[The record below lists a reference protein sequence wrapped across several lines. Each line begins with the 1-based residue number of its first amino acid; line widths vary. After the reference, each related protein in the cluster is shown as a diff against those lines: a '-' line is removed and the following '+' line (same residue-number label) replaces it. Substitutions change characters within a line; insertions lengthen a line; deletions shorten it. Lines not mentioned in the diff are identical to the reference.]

1 MTGAELQIPPRFVSQ
16 TATTMNIIIKQAIL
30 VWHNPYVTDG
40 LIAMWDGEWN
50 APNVRH
56 DPKATSWL
64 NIATGEYATPIH
76 SAALPNDVGWGPN
89 YAYFD
94 GVTGLSAAPADM
106 PSIADANNSG
116 ECELDG
122 IFRVEYDGPKNG
134 VPICGTGWTFH
145 LMENFYHTLYNYGG
159 NQSCI
164 QHNGTVISLSAHPL
178 TVPIYLWM
186 TKGRIHAADF
196 QKGSFSSKNKQDAWT
211 IKPSSG
217 FGLGYSAVGTSTTL
231 KGRIFN
237 IRIYNRALTDK
248 ERAANYEI
256 DRIRFKLTDAAN

>member
-1 MTGAELQIPPRFVSQ
+1 MTGAELQIPPRFAPQHS
-16 TATTMNIIIKQAIL
+16 TTMNIIVKHAIL

-40 LIAMWDGEWN
+40 LIAMWDGQWN
-50 APNVRH
+50 APNTRH
-56 DPKATSWL
+56 DPTATHWL
-64 NIATGEYATPIH
+64 NIVTGEFATPIH

-94 GVTGLSAAPADM
+94 GTTGLTAAPDDM
-106 PSIADANNSG
+106 PSIAEANNSG

-122 IFRVEYDGPKNG
+122 VFRVEYDGPKNG

-145 LMENFYHTLYNYGG
+145 LMENFYHTLYRYGG

-164 QHNGTVISLSAHPL
+164 QHNGTGISLSAHPL
-178 TVPIYLWM
+178 TVPLYQWM
-186 TKGRIHAADF
+186 TNGLIHAADF
-196 QKGSFSSKNKQDAWT
+196 QKGSSSSKNKQDAWT

-217 FGLGYSAVGTSTTL
+217 FGIGYSVNGTSTTL

-237 IRIYNRALTDK
+237 IRIYNRALTDS
-248 ERAANYEI
+248 ERMANYTI
-256 DRIRFKLTDAAN
+256 DRERFGLTRH